1 MKLLLERVTY
11 TDKSTIGKLYINGM
25 FQCFTLEDKD
35 RQLEQDISKK
45 VYGESAIPRG
55 KYQVV
60 ITYSKRFRTELPL
73 LVDVKGFEGIRIHPG
88 NFAGDTEGC
97 VLVGSGTAPDRLFNS
112 RAAFSALFQRLEVA
126 YSKGE
131 EITIEVI

>member
-1 MKLLLERVTY
+1 MKLLLERTTY
-11 TDKSTIGKLYINGM
+11 TDKSTIGKLYINGV

-55 KYQVV
+55 TYQVV

-88 NFAGDTEGC
+88 NFSVDTEGC
-97 VLVGSGTAPDRLFNS
+97 ILVGSGTAPDRLFNS
-112 RAAFSALFQRLEVA
+112 RAAFNALFQRLEVA
-126 YSKGE
+126 YAKGE
-131 EITIEVI
+131 EITIEVM